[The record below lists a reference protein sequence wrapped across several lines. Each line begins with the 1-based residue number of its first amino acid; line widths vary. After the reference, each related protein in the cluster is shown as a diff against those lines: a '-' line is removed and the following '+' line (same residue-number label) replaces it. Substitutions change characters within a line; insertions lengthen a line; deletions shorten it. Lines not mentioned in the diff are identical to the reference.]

1 MELFE
6 ELADNADDYK
16 KFYEQFSKN
25 MKVSIWQLLLDK
37 STNSAHCGVI
47 WLLTLLYLIAN
58 WLVL

>member
-25 MKVSIWQLLLDK
+25 MKVSIWQLLLNK

-47 WLLTLLYLIAN
+47 WLLTLLYWIAN
-58 WLVL
+58 

>member
-25 MKVSIWQLLLDK
+25 MKVSIWQLPLGK
-37 STNSAHCGVI
+37 CNNSVHCGVI
-47 WLLTLLYLIAN
+47 WLHALLYLIAN
-58 WLVL
+58 